1 MRKFAL
7 ATAAAVA
14 LLFTAPSFTGV
25 TTPAEAQ
32 TTVVKKKVVV
42 KHGDRGRHMG
52 RYGDRGRHMGRHAD
66 RGRHAGWRHSNH
78 GGKKV
83 VIIKKKGNG
92 KTVIK
97 KKVTHG

>member
-7 ATAAAVA
+7 ATAAAAA

-32 TTVVKKKVVV
+32 TVVKKKVVV
-42 KHGDRGRHMG
+42 KHGDRGHMRKKVVVRH
-52 RYGDRGRHMGRHAD
+52 GDRGRHH
-66 RGRHAGWRHSNH
+66 GWRHSNH

-92 KTVIK
+92 NTVIK
-97 KKVTHG
+97 KKITHG

>member
-25 TTPAEAQ
+25 TSPAEAQ
-32 TTVVKKKVVV
+32 TVVKKKIVI

-52 RYGDRGRHMGRHAD
+52 RYGDRGRHMGRH
-66 RGRHAGWRHSNH
+66 H
-78 GGKKV
+78 GGNKV
-83 VIIKKKGNG
+83 VIIKRGG
-92 KTVIK
+92 HHGSKTIIK
-97 KKVTHG
+97 KKITHG

>member
-1 MRKFAL
+1 MKKLAL

-32 TTVVKKKVVV
+32 TVVKKKVVI
-42 KHGDRGRHMG
+42 KHGDRGRH
-52 RYGDRGRHMGRHAD
+52 H
-66 RGRHAGWRHSNH
+66 GWRHSNH

-83 VIIKKKGNG
+83 VIIKRGG
-92 KTVIK
+92 HHGSKTVIK
-97 KKVTHG
+97 KKITHG